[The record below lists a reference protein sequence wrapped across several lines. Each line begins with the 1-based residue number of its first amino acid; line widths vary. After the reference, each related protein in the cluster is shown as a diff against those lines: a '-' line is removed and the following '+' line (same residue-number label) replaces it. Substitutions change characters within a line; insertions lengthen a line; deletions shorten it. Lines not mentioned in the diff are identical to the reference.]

1 MGSMTIHEAIH
12 GTNCAHYL
20 IAVDKSLTHLVFA
33 QHKTKYN
40 FRYKKMVK
48 NPEIDE

>member
-1 MGSMTIHEAIH
+1 MTIHEAIPDANR
-12 GTNCAHYL
+12 THYV
-20 IAVDKSLTHLVFA
+20 IITDKPHTPLVFA